1 MSNFEPFLPL
11 LCKLAVTPLVELGDF
26 TPEDLMAVEG
36 ALLCFDEAGLVIL
49 KDVDASMDVLAEL
62 TDAGRGMVTLAS
74 GPVAFGATDTPG
86 SRAGAAMWLW
96 LISHGGNGSH
106 SFRPW
111 GRNGTL
117 AHVLVCGLDLGKS
130 GEVRDDSW
138 TEFVN
143 SFIGQGPD
151 RIVGVSGNATCL
163 CGKVTAERFSAEV
176 QSITALILAVTG

>member
-1 MSNFEPFLPL
+1 M
-11 LCKLAVTPLVELGDF
+11 T
-26 TPEDLMAVEG
+26 
-36 ALLCFDEAGLVIL
+36 
-49 KDVDASMDVLAEL
+49 
-62 TDAGRGMVTLAS
+62 
-74 GPVAFGATDTPG
+74 
-86 SRAGAAMWLW
+86 
-96 LISHGGNGSH
+96 
-106 SFRPW
+106 
-111 GRNGTL
+111 
-117 AHVLVCGLDLGKS
+117 LVCACAIARHPRLSVRGAGTGRSRMCWCAGWTSGSPGKS